1 MIQNTAISPVPDPIA
16 HAEDRSPVPYGEA
29 VVRTRPKA
37 RRMTLER
44 WRTWKPTDG
53 WKYDWDNGFASKS
66 KKMVTKEQRY
76 IVRNLLRVFAET
88 PYYRAGNDLIP
99 EAEMA
104 YGANRYRIPDLAYF
118 TSEQTV
124 ADAKGN
130 TANVATFVV
139 EIISDSDTGRAIEDK
154 LWEYFENGVQTVWY
168 IFPSRQLVKTY
179 ISPFECTVCIG
190 EMVCSAA
197 PALPDFAVSAANL
210 FALPQV

>member
-1 MIQNTAISPVPDPIA
+1 M
-16 HAEDRSPVPYGEA
+16 
-29 VVRTRPKA
+29 RTRPKA

-44 WRTWKPTDG
+44 WRAWKPADG

-88 PYYRAGNDLIP
+88 PYYRSGNDLIP
-99 EAEMA
+99 EAEMS

-118 TSEQTV
+118 TPEQTV

-154 LWEYFENGVQTVWY
+154 LWEYFENSVQTVWY

-179 ISPFECTVCIG
+179 TSPFECTLIQ
-190 EMVCSAA
+190 
-197 PALPDFAVSAANL
+197 NY
-210 FALPQV
+210 QR